1 MSSCVAFLD
10 EQHCEADVPGT
21 AIRHPSAPQ
30 NGRIRKPDFSRV
42 VRVAA
47 LSILLGG
54 LSLSASAAQPHH
66 AKPKHKP
73 TIQIGQASWYDYK
86 DGSKTA
92 SGQKISAKA
101 LTAAHRTLPFGS
113 KLRVTNIRTG
123 RSVVVVVND
132 RGPFH
137 GKRII
142 DVNRRAAQKLGL
154 ISAGVAQVRV
164 ERIIQVAEAS
174 D

>member
-1 MSSCVAFLD
+1 MPSCVAILD

-30 NGRIRKPDFSRV
+30 NGKTRKPDFSRV
-42 VRVAA
+42 VRIAA

-54 LSLSASAAQPHH
+54 LSLSASAAEPHR

-73 TIQIGQASWYDYK
+73 TGQVGQASWYDYK

-101 LTAAHRTLPFGS
+101 LTAAHRTMPFGS

-123 RSVVVVVND
+123 KSVIVVVND

-154 ISAGVAQVRV
+154 IQIGVAQVRV
-164 ERIIQVAEAS
+164 ERVVQVAEAS